1 MVNGGHVYIDC
12 IHGTS
17 TSWPTILAAVYF
29 EIMNFNDDDDDND
42 NDYYYYDYYY
52 YYYYYYS

>member
-42 NDYYYYDYYY
+42 NNIIIIIIIMIFALCF
-52 YYYYYYS
+52 

>member
-42 NDYYYYDYYY
+42 NNIIIIIIMIFALCF
-52 YYYYYYS
+52 